1 MLTEDL
7 QKQSLI
13 SSQKGQEQVNN
24 WHCCLLP
31 LIILVLVPLVAVFTK
46 FDGLVV
52 NEYCELHHIQN
63 GQAKWEEARKNAE
76 NTFQKH
82 YLHQMMTVQ
91 NHPKAFVKL
100 EGKTFHCDTS

>member
-1 MLTEDL
+1 M
-7 QKQSLI
+7 
-13 SSQKGQEQVNN
+13 
-24 WHCCLLP
+24 
-31 LIILVLVPLVAVFTK
+31 LVPLVAVFTK

-63 GQAKWEEARKNAE
+63 EQAKWEEARGNAE

-91 NHPKAFVKL
+91 NPPKAFVKL
-100 EGKTFHCDTS
+100 EGKTFHCDIY